1 MTSYGD
7 STGPNSSCAGEQPWT
22 APVRLG
28 EAARRAV
35 HVLHAAEARR
45 AEAAERDP
53 DQAACPECAAK
64 DAEIARLRANCLD
77 AVAREG
83 RAVARSSAFA
93 RALVNMAEA
102 AIDVVG
108 IRDGRGVPQP
118 DDGNYET
125 IRQTYSEVM
134 MVLKG
139 GA

>member
-1 MTSYGD
+1 MALA
-7 STGPNSSCAGEQPWT
+7 SCQCNKAGLRMPCAQEGGGFVCGRCGLPMSWEK
-22 APVRLG
+22 P
-28 EAARRAV
+28 
-35 HVLHAAEARR
+35 
-45 AEAAERDP
+45 
-53 DQAACPECAAK
+53 ACPECAEK